1 MARAD
6 MGRDRTRKALRMN
19 TESALSVRR
28 AKLSDVESMAA
39 FLQAA
44 SRSTG
49 ETAPYVTPENI
60 VARFGQVGFL
70 LALEGEAI
78 VGLAGWQIE
87 NLVVRVTDLVV
98 RADAGMEAVAQKLVD
113 AMERE
118 ARALMAEVILLF
130 LPHRPSPKLV
140 AFFRALG
147 YELVARTDLRPLWR
161 DAVEEFGANV
171 EQVMFK
177 PL

>member
-87 NLVVRVTDLVV
+87 NLVARVTDLVL
-98 RADAGMEAVAQKLVD
+98 RADAGVEAVARKLVD

-147 YELVARTDLRPLWR
+147 YELVARTGLRPLWR